1 MNGKGIKIAKKKH
14 QASLRVLKKA
24 QIGRFRTLH
33 EEIVELPVESIQP
46 CPLIP
51 DYRDPTESILPLV
64 VKTPAAFFCI
74 DGFNLIELT
83 KAAGRT
89 TVRCHVSQIQDHSDI
104 EVAIR
109 KVANRTK
116 PQGGTCSF
124 AEKVRNTCLLAKIII
139 DEKENPIVFSH
150 GGARR
155 GENFTNDR
163 ENDLR
168 EILAERLGKKRT
180 TINQYLNLGRNLNFD
195 VLNTMAES
203 DTGKAFF
210 EAVQFKK
217 RNLINKLE
225 DDGITKEAITEPV
238 SSKMIE
244 WHDKYRQPVR
254 ISKNEPAQPVAPPS
268 DNQTQQ
274 DNAGQQTQKTE
285 EFKHWGGNVS
295 ASQEKISSEDDVCLQ
310 LKAIASTLAGAAEN
324 KDLTIQQRIEVASA
338 QIIEL
343 SKLLQIFKHLDNQ
356 KTGAKEGKS

>member
-1 MNGKGIKIAKKKH
+1 MSKKGIKVFKKRD
-14 QASLRVLKKA
+14 QASQRVLKKI
-24 QIGRFRTLH
+24 QTGRFRTVN
-33 EEIVELPVESIQP
+33 EEIVKLPIESIHP

-51 DYRDPTESILPLV
+51 DYRDPTESTLPIV
-64 VKTPAAFFCI
+64 IQTPAACWCI
-74 DGFNLIELT
+74 DGWNLIAQA
-83 KAAGRT
+83 KASGRST
-89 TVRCHVSQIQDHSDI
+89 IRCHVSQIQDHSDI

-109 KVANRTK
+109 KVAIRTK
-116 PQGGTCSF
+116 PQGGNCSF
-124 AEKVRNTCLLAKIII
+124 AELVRNTRLLEQIILN
-139 DEKENPIVFSH
+139 ETENPIVFSH

-225 DDGITKEAITEPV
+225 DDGITKEAITESV

-244 WHDKYRQPVR
+244 WHDEYRQPVR